1 MINILRITNNDAR
14 MISKKNIP
22 TRNKYTKL
30 IKDKMHSASNP
41 LLQIDP
47 PQLHATDWKINR
59 TQKANTL
66 EGRGR

>member
-47 PQLHATDWKINR
+47 PPVACN
-59 TQKANTL
+59 
-66 EGRGR
+66 